1 MSPIMRQKAYG
12 ARISGFDHS
21 KYIDSNRT
29 SANIL
34 HQIDEDDQAITRSKF
49 GGYKQSLETEFLE
62 DIHCI
67 EGNKLDETI
76 TRIRGQCFLKQKN
89 EEFRRHWL
97 EMQGNELYFYSK

>member
-34 HQIDEDDQAITRSKF
+34 H
-49 GGYKQSLETEFLE
+49 
-62 DIHCI
+62 
-67 EGNKLDETI
+67 
-76 TRIRGQCFLKQKN
+76 
-89 EEFRRHWL
+89 
-97 EMQGNELYFYSK
+97 